1 MKITLGWLKAHLE
14 TDACLSEIT
23 DRLTMLGLEIESV
36 TERSAGLES
45 LVVGHVVEAIKHP
58 DADKLQV
65 CRVDNGSEIVDVV
78 CGAPNARKGLKGVF
92 AASGTYIPGIDVT
105 LKKAKIRSVE
115 SNGML
120 LSEREMGLS
129 DEHDGIVELPD
140 DTPTGA
146 IAVTVMGLDDPVI
159 DIAITPNRGD
169 CLGIRGIAR
178 DLAASGIGTLK
189 PLDATP
195 IKGTFESPIKVKM
208 DLDADHT
215 DACPHFV
222 GRYVRGVKNG
232 ESPKWLKDRLLAI
245 GLRPISALVDIT
257 NLMTIEYCRP
267 LHVFDADKVVGNI
280 HVRMARAGETLPALD
295 AKEYTLDPEMT
306 VIADDNQAEAMGGVM
321 GGEASGCGENTVN
334 VFVES
339 ALFDPIRTSNTGRN
353 LNLQSDARFRFE
365 RGIDSAFL
373 QPGMEIATRL
383 ILEICGGEASELVSA
398 GAEPDR
404 AMSVLFRPSRVRGLA
419 GVDVESQE
427 MKRILG
433 VLGFGVSGDGEA
445 WNVSVPTWRNDI
457 VGEACLVEEIVRVHG
472 YDNIPTTPMQ
482 RDDVVPYPAWN
493 TEQRRRSDVRRTLAA
508 RGLVEAVT
516 VSFMDIDQARLFG
529 GGADDLQLVNPI
541 SSELGV
547 MRPSILPNL
556 IAAAGR
562 NADKGIADC
571 PLFEIGPQ
579 FSGDEADGQDMVAS
593 AIRSGRSGRRNW
605 ATSPRAV
612 DAFDA
617 KADAL
622 AALVAA
628 GAPTD
633 KLQTMTQAPTWY
645 HPGRSGTLNLGPQTV
660 LAAFGEI
667 HPAVLAKMGA
677 KGPMVGFEVFLD
689 KVPKAKAKKTKGTTR
704 PLLQL
709 SPFHTV
715 NRDFAF
721 VVDQNVAA
729 AALINAARSADKALI
744 SDVTVFDVFEGGNL
758 GADRKS
764 LAINVTLQP
773 LAQTMSDEEIEA
785 VSNRVIA
792 AVEKATGGTL
802 RA

>member
-1 MKITLGWLKAHLE
+1 MKITLGWLKDHLE

-45 LVVGHVVEAIKHP
+45 FVVGHVVEAIKHP
-58 DADKLQV
+58 DADKLQI

-78 CGAPNARKGLKGVF
+78 CGAPNARTGLKGVF
-92 AASGTYIPGIDVT
+92 AASGAYIPGIDVT
-105 LKKAKIRSVE
+105 LKKAKIRGVE

-140 DTPTGA
+140 DTPIGA

-195 IKGTFESPIKVKM
+195 IKGTFESPIKVEM
-208 DLDADHT
+208 DLDADHAT
-215 DACPHFV
+215 ACPHFV
-222 GRYVRGVKNG
+222 GRYVRGVKNA

-257 NLMTIEYCRP
+257 NLMTIEHCRP

-280 HVRMARAGETLPALD
+280 HVRMARAGETVLGLD

-321 GGEASGCGENTVN
+321 GGEASGCGEDTVN

-339 ALFDPIRTSNTGRN
+339 ALFEPIRTSNTGRS

-404 AMSVLFRPSRVRGLA
+404 AMSVLFRPSRVKGLA

-433 VLGFGVSGDGEA
+433 VLGFGVSGDGAA
-445 WNVSVPTWRNDI
+445 WDVSVPTWRNDI

-472 YDNIPTTPMQ
+472 YDKIPTTPMQ
-482 RDDVVPYPAWN
+482 RDDVVPHPAWN
-493 TEQRRRSDVRRTLAA
+493 TEQRRRGDVRRTLAA

-516 VSFMDIDQARLFG
+516 VSFMDLDQARLFG
-529 GGADDLQLVNPI
+529 GGADDLKLVNPI

-579 FSGDEADGQDMVAS
+579 FLGDEADGQDMVAS
-593 AIRSGRSGRRNW
+593 GVRSGRSGRRNW
-605 ATSPRAV
+605 ARSPRAV

-622 AALVAA
+622 AALFAA

-633 KLQTMTQAPTWY
+633 KLQTMTQAPAWY

-660 LAAFGEI
+660 LATFGEI
-667 HPAVLAKMGA
+667 HPGVLAKMGV
-677 KGPMVGFEVFLD
+677 KGPVAGFEVFLE
-689 KVPKAKAKKTKGTTR
+689 KVPKAKAKKAKGTTR

-744 SDVTVFDVFEGGNL
+744 SDVTVFDVFAGGNL
-758 GADRKS
+758 GTGRKS

-773 LAQTMSDEEIEA
+773 LAQTMSDEEIET
-785 VSNRVIA
+785 VSNKVVA
-792 AVEKATGGTL
+792 AVEKATGGNL